1 MDKAFTKTAMAITGA
16 LIAISTFS
24 LLAFALARNFV
35 MMIAAGFLLLI
46 NSFFFAGTISKDKKE
61 DLETVIE

>member
-1 MDKAFTKTAMAITGA
+1 MDKAFTNLAMAITGA

-35 MMIAAGFLLLI
+35 MMIAAGVLLII
-46 NSFFFAGTISKDKKE
+46 NSFFFAK
-61 DLETVIE
+61 

>member
-1 MDKAFTKTAMAITGA
+1 MDKAFTNLAMAITGA

-35 MMIAAGFLLLI
+35 MMIAAGVLLII
-46 NSFFFAGTISKDKKE
+46 NSFFFAGTIRKE
-61 DLETVIE
+61 READVEAVIE